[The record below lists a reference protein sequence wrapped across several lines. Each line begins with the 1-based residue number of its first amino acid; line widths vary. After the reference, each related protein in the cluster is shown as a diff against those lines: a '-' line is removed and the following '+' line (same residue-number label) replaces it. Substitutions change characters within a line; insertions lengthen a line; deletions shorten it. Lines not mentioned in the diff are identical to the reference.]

1 MKLLSYIQEGVT
13 RVGVHTEAG
22 ILDVEHALTASGYL
36 KGTSSVTLQNVI
48 AGGLEMLSHLNG
60 LAGQAVS
67 GTVPESDAVVLLDES
82 TLQLAPCVPRPGKI
96 ICVGLNYRKH
106 AEETNAP
113 ILQTPILFSK
123 FNNAL
128 AAHLEPVPLPAAS
141 QTVDY
146 EAELVI
152 VMGRTAPECLQ
163 GGSL

>member
-82 TLQLAPCVPRPGKI
+82 TLQLAPVFPGPVKLSVSDSITASTQKKRMLLYRRRQFSSANSIMRWQLIWSRYRCLLPRRQWTMRP
-96 ICVGLNYRKH
+96 
-106 AEETNAP
+106 
-113 ILQTPILFSK
+113 
-123 FNNAL
+123 
-128 AAHLEPVPLPAAS
+128 
-141 QTVDY
+141 
-146 EAELVI
+146 
-152 VMGRTAPECLQ
+152 
-163 GGSL
+163 SL